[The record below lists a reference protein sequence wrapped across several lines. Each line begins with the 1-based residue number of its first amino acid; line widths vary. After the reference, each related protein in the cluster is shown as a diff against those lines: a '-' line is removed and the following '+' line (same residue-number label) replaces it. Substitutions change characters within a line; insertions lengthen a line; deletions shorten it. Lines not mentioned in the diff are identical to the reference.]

1 MMRRHLVAGAAA
13 MLAAPMVSMPMVS
26 VPARAQARTRVKL
39 VLNWR
44 YQGPQGM
51 FFLAED
57 RGYFR
62 EAGLEV
68 AIDQGEGS
76 AAAVTKVATGA
87 YDIGF
92 GDINAAIALAATRP
106 AEAPLGV
113 MMLYNRPPFCIAVRA
128 DGPIRT
134 PKDLEGRTIG
144 GPANDGALRL
154 FPAFARLA
162 GIDASKVAVTNMQ
175 PQLREQM
182 LNRGQVDGVFG
193 FINTIRFSARLI
205 GTDADTAYRWI
216 AFGDYGMD
224 LYSNCIVVSR
234 ALARDNP
241 AAVRGFLAALTRG
254 LADMLRE
261 PDAAVAAVAKREP
274 LINVPVERARL
285 DATVRD
291 EMNHPEIGT
300 IGLGDVSEERFVRGI
315 DILAEAQNLP
325 RKPAFAEVFSREFL
339 PPLSARPTR
348 VVG

>member
-1 MMRRHLVAGAAA
+1 MNRRTLLAAT
-13 MLAAPMVSMPMVS
+13 LAAPLAR
-26 VPARAQARTRVKL
+26 PALAQARTRLKL

-44 YQGPQGM
+44 YQGPQGL

-57 RGYFR
+57 RGHWR
-62 EAGLEV
+62 AEGLEV

-87 YDIGF
+87 YEVGF
-92 GDINAAIALAATRP
+92 GDINAAVALAATRP

-128 DGPIRT
+128 DGPIRE
-134 PKDLEGRTIG
+134 PKDLEGRTLG

-162 GIDASKVAVTNMQ
+162 GLDAAKVTITNMQ

-182 LNRGQVDGVFG
+182 LNRGQVDGIFG

-205 GTDADTAYRWI
+205 GTDADTAYRFI
-216 AFGDYGMD
+216 AYGDYGMD

-234 ALARDNP
+234 ALVRDSP
-241 AAVRGFLAALTRG
+241 AAVRGLLRG
-254 LADMLRE
+254 LNRGLIEMLRD
-261 PDAAVAAVAKREP
+261 PDAAVAAVARREP
-274 LINVPVERARL
+274 LINAAVERARL

-291 EMNHPEIGT
+291 EMNHPEIAR
-300 IGLGDVSEERFVRGI
+300 IGLGDVVEERFERGI
-315 DILAEAQNLP
+315 DILVEAQGLP
-325 RKPAFAEVFSREFL
+325 RRPAMAEVFTREFL
-339 PPLSARPTR
+339 PPLAERPTR
-348 VVG
+348 IV

>member
-1 MMRRHLVAGAAA
+1 VKRRHLVAATAAL
-13 MLAAPMVSMPMVS
+13 LATPSLTAPLTT
-26 VPARAQARTRVKL
+26 PALAQARTRVKL

-44 YQGPQGM
+44 YQGPQGF

-62 EAGLEV
+62 EAGVDV

-113 MMLYNRPPFCIAVRA
+113 MMLYNRPPFAIAVRA

-162 GIDASKVAVTNMQ
+162 GIDAAKVTVTNMQ

-216 AFGDYGMD
+216 AYGDYGMD

-254 LADMLRE
+254 LVDMLRE
-261 PDAAVAAVAKREP
+261 PDAAVAAVARREP
-274 LINVPVERARL
+274 LINIAIERARL

-300 IGLGDVSEERFVRGI
+300 IGLGDVTEARFVRAI
-315 DILAEAQNLP
+315 EILAEAQNLP
-325 RKPAFAEVFSREFL
+325 RRPGFEEVFSRAFL

-348 VVG
+348 VLG

>member
-1 MMRRHLVAGAAA
+1 MHRRHLLAAA
-13 MLAAPMVSMPMVS
+13 AASLAAPALGQGR
-26 VPARAQARTRVKL
+26 ARLKL

-106 AEAPLGV
+106 AEAPVGV

-134 PKDLEGRTIG
+134 PKDLEGRTLG

-162 GIDASKVAVTNMQ
+162 GIDAAKVAITNMQ

-182 LNRGQVDGVFG
+182 LNRGQVDGIFG

-216 AFGDYGMD
+216 AYGDYGMD

-234 ALARDNP
+234 ALARDNQ
-241 AAVRGFLAALTRG
+241 AAVRGFLVALNRG
-254 LADMLRE
+254 LRDMLRE
-261 PDAAVAAVAKREP
+261 PDAAIAAVARREP
-274 LINVPVERARL
+274 LINTAVERARL

-300 IGLGDVSEERFVRGI
+300 IGLGDVNEERFVRGI
-315 DILAEAQNLP
+315 DILAEAQALP
-325 RKPAFAEVFSREFL
+325 RKPAFAEVFSRDFL
-339 PPLSARPTR
+339 PPLADRPTR

>member
-1 MMRRHLVAGAAA
+1 MDRRLFLTAAA
-13 MLAAPMVSMPMVS
+13 GSLAT
-26 VPARAQARTRVKL
+26 PALAQSRTRLKM

-44 YQGPQGM
+44 WQGPQGM

-62 EAGLEV
+62 AAGLDV
-68 AIDQGEGS
+68 AIDQGDGS
-76 AAAVTKVATGA
+76 AAAITKVASGA
-87 YDIGF
+87 YEVGF

-106 AEAPLGV
+106 AEAPVGV

-134 PKDLEGRTIG
+134 PRDLEGRTIG

-162 GIDASKVAVTNMQ
+162 GIDAARVNVTNMN

-182 LNRGQVDGVFG
+182 LNRGQVDGIFG
-193 FINTIRFSARLI
+193 FVNTIRFSAQLV
-205 GTDADTAYRWI
+205 GTNADTAYRWI
-216 AFGDYGMD
+216 LYGDYGMD
-224 LYSNCIVVSR
+224 LYSNAIVVSR

-241 AAVRGFLAALTRG
+241 QAVAGLVRAINRG

-261 PDAAVAAVAKREP
+261 PDAAVASVVRREA
-274 LINVPVERARL
+274 LVNAQVERARL

-300 IGLGDVSEERFVRGI
+300 IGLGDIVDARFARGI
-315 DILAEAQNLP
+315 EILADAQGLP
-325 RKPAFAEVFSREFL
+325 RRPAVEEVFDRRFL
-339 PPLSARPTR
+339 PPLAER
-348 VVG
+348 VMRVGA

>member
-1 MMRRHLVAGAAA
+1 MNRRSFLAAT
-13 MLAAPMVSMPMVS
+13 LAAPWAA
-26 VPARAQARTRVKL
+26 PAIGQVRTRLKFI
-39 VLNWR
+39 LNWR
-44 YQGPQGM
+44 YQGPQGL

-57 RGYFR
+57 RGFWR
-62 EAGLEV
+62 EEGLEV
-68 AIDQGEGS
+68 AMDQGEGS

-87 YDIGF
+87 YDVGF
-92 GDINAAIALAATRP
+92 GDINATVALAATRP

-134 PKDLEGRTIG
+134 PKDLEGRTLG

-162 GIDASKVAVTNMQ
+162 GIDASKVTIVTMQ

-205 GTDADTAYRWI
+205 GTDADQAYRFI
-216 AFGDYGMD
+216 AYGDYGMD

-234 ALARDNP
+234 SLARDTP
-241 AAVRGFLAALTRG
+241 QAVRGLLRGINRG
-254 LADMLRE
+254 LAAMLAE
-261 PDAAVAAVAKREP
+261 PDAAVAAVARREP
-274 LINVPVERARL
+274 PINVAVERARL

-291 EMNHPEIGT
+291 EMNHPEIAR
-300 IGLGDVSEERFVRGI
+300 IGLGDVVDERFERGI
-315 DILAEAQNLP
+315 DIIVQAQALP
-325 RKPAFAEVFSREFL
+325 RRPAMGEVFVRDFL
-339 PPLSARPTR
+339 PPLAERITR
-348 VVG
+348 VMG